1 MRCAGLA
8 LATVLAWSMGRIGGS
23 SEPGA
28 VTLGESFVLGVGQSA
43 RIEAEALDVGFD
55 GVTADSRCPKG
66 EQCIWEG
73 DATVRVWLQRAS
85 EPKKVYELHT
95 SLRKEG
101 GPSESTA
108 GSASHEVRLLR
119 LDPHPITGRAIAK
132 GDYRATLEVR
142 RGSSAAPDR

>member
-1 MRCAGLA
+1 MGWPAVVLVT
-8 LATVLAWSMGRIGGS
+8 TVASGMGRIGGS
-23 SEPGA
+23 SEPDR

-55 GVTADSRCPKG
+55 DVTADSRCPKG

-95 SLRKEG
+95 SLRTEG
-101 GPSESTA
+101 GPSEGAA
-108 GSASHEVRLLR
+108 GSPGHEVRLLR
-119 LDPHPITGRAIAK
+119 LDPHPITGRTIAK

-142 RGSSAAPDR
+142 RASSAAPDR